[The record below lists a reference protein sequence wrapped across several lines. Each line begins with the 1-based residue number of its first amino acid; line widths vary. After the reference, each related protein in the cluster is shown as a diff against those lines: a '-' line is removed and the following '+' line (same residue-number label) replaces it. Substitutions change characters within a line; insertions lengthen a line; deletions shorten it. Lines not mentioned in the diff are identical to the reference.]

1 MCSPLA
7 YFGGRIPQHFRMK
20 AARFMIRLQMGPLA
34 VKQYQYAYVQ
44 EGDIWMLSLAVDETM
59 WSEYEPTFTTIA
71 ESFRLYFAR

>member
-1 MCSPLA
+1 
-7 YFGGRIPQHFRMK
+7 
-20 AARFMIRLQMGPLA
+20 MIRLQMGPLA